1 MSVIKSKDI
10 YSPQNYCIDFL
21 DVCPI
26 FRGEKDELRAYLDN
40 TGHEDL
46 WDYPFDEIDYIVENN
61 ISVVL
66 IDSTYI
72 DDKGEMIHEHR
83 WFEIPKE
90 LEGAN
95 V

>member
-10 YSPQNYCIDFL
+10 YSPQNYCVDFL

-26 FRGEKDELRAYLDN
+26 FGGEKDELRDYLDN

-46 WDYPFDEIDYIVENN
+46 WDYPFDEIEYIVENG
-61 ISVVL
+61 IPVVL
-66 IDSTYI
+66 VDTTYI
-72 DDKGEMIHEHR
+72 DDRCEMVHEHR
-83 WFEIPKE
+83 WFEVPKE